1 MNTSASEA
9 GGGKLGTVQQNSQMP
24 SQIELTPAQQELLH
38 DMRVSLKQMRRGET
52 LPAREALGEIGLELE
67 AEVDASRSDT

>member
-9 GGGKLGTVQQNSQMP
+9 GGGKLGTVQQNSQTP
-24 SQIELTPAQQELLH
+24 SQIELTPAQEELLH
-38 DMRVSLKQMRRGET
+38 DMRVSLKQMRQGET
-52 LPAREALGEIGLELE
+52 LSARKALDEIGLELE